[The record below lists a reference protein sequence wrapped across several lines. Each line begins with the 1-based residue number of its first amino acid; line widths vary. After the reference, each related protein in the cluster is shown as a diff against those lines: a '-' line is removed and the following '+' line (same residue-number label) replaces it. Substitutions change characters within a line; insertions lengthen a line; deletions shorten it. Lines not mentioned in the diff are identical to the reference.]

1 MPSIGFFEMKTKY
14 DESDNV
20 LIRASR
26 ALTDKV
32 TDLLGECGFKTLLSL
47 RLQSGWNV
55 GPNLRACLPAGG
67 LFSKTEMSEVLT
79 EILRADPKFDKDRF
93 LRQCE
98 SDIIPNILEVRSM
111 LQLWGSPGLLHPS
124 LILGGYPRTGSRL
137 PQGNQ
142 VAGTVF

>member
-1 MPSIGFFEMKTKY
+1 MKIKY

-32 TDLLGECGFKTLLSL
+32 TDLLGECGFKTLLSAVATV
-47 RLQSGWNV
+47 GWNV
-55 GPNLRACLPAGG
+55 RSKLRACLPAGG

-79 EILRADPKFDKDRF
+79 EILRADPNFDKDRF

-111 LQLWGSPGLLHPS
+111 LQLRWSPGLLHPLP
-124 LILGGYPRTGSRL
+124 LILGGYPRTESRL